1 MIEHTLPQ
9 RPDSE
14 WSAISAAK
22 TASDLLDVLE
32 HQGSHDVELLIRLIR
47 LIAKEHVAGELWAT
61 EVTLL
66 ARRAAKLF
74 GVTVA
79 SIAMDLQRA
88 RREALAQRADA
99 YTEAERAEIAML
111 DKMFYGD
118 RPLGSPE

>member
-1 MIEHTLPQ
+1 LPQ